1 MNFKD
6 QKMIKRN
13 FILFFTIMAI
23 MSCDYKRDAI
33 GGNDDIVVLA
43 AKEDR
48 EKIRSLLSTIF
59 NETIL
64 TPSPESFYNIKFA
77 DPESFSALKTQTN
90 LIVASIGN
98 YELNPGTKLAKELLG
113 QNAFN
118 NTLNGVPVILSKDQ
132 FAKNQLFMIL
142 SGSNSE
148 QIEDYLVLNNEF
160 IRNQFDE
167 NFFKKQSQYFLENER
182 QEELEQDLKI
192 KYDWSMKIP
201 WGWELIKNDSE
212 KSFFWIGHE
221 LPFRWIAV
229 HWRDGNFF
237 SEEDVLKYVKEYP
250 QMYFESIRYNK
261 EYINVEFK
269 DFNSESSYEVS
280 GLWESIDD
288 AKGGPFKGYVFY
300 DYKNDRT
307 FYISYLVFNPGGKK
321 AFYLRQLEMIAK
333 TITVNS

>member
-1 MNFKD
+1 MWLFSGC
-6 QKMIKRN
+6 KR
-13 FILFFTIMAI
+13 
-23 MSCDYKRDAI
+23 
-33 GGNDDIVVLA
+33 GGPFGQQT
-43 AKEDR
+43 
-48 EKIRSLLSTIF
+48 RSLLSTIF

-192 KYDWSMKIP
+192 KYDWS
-201 WGWELIKNDSE
+201 
-212 KSFFWIGHE
+212 
-221 LPFRWIAV
+221 R
-229 HWRDGNFF
+229 
-237 SEEDVLKYVKEYP
+237 
-250 QMYFESIRYNK
+250 
-261 EYINVEFK
+261 
-269 DFNSESSYEVS
+269 EV
-280 GLWESIDD
+280 
-288 AKGGPFKGYVFY
+288 A
-300 DYKNDRT
+300 
-307 FYISYLVFNPGGKK
+307 
-321 AFYLRQLEMIAK
+321 
-333 TITVNS
+333 